1 MNDYAIYRYTDAECE
16 AAFVHLFPQGFAGQD
31 VLDDLA
37 PQGWERSPLV
47 AVFHPSFEQV
57 YEEAVRFHDNVQALP
72 WRGPE
77 QPASPAPTREEVAR
91 DYRQTPVDTEREVRE
106 LVGKCLWDIFSD
118 NHEVVG
124 PDGREMDI
132 GSFRGAGGFIAEC
145 LNRQTGA
152 QEYDYLDFYMGT
164 IWVAQRADVTPVYQM
179 IFRRLKAHGYAWQ
192 YAFPRLGIVDLRP
205 LREALQEQDEGTW
218 DEAAYAPE
226 EEAERDRTLA
236 EMQESLEQ
244 AHREAVEE
252 ARQQPP
258 PKTVQAYQS
267 IYGRFPEGW
276 PPVA

>member
-16 AAFVHLFPQGFAGQD
+16 AACVRLFPHGFAGQD
-31 VLDDLA
+31 VLNDLA

-72 WRGPE
+72 WRDPE
-77 QPASPAPTREEVAR
+77 RPASPAPTREEVAR
-91 DYRQTPVDTEREVRE
+91 DYRHTPVDTEREVRE

-132 GSFRGAGGFIAEC
+132 GSFRGAGGFIADC

-179 IFRRLKAHGYAWQ
+179 IFRRLKAHGYDWQ

-205 LREALQEQDEGTW
+205 LREALQEQDEGAW
-218 DEAAYAPE
+218 GEAAYAPE
-226 EEAERDRTLA
+226 GETERDRALA

-244 AHREAVEE
+244 SHREAVEE

-267 IYGRFPEGW
+267 VYGRFPEGW